1 MADIQTINLPDFG
14 EFDDVEVIEVCVKEG
29 QLVDKEEP
37 IIVLETDKAA
47 MEIPAS
53 VNGFIHKVLL
63 KEGDKVK
70 IGMPFLEIK
79 IDPSTAKDDIKSN
92 DLKDK
97 KEELV
102 PDEDNIDQEI
112 SYKEKKNFNKK
123 KNTSI
128 HSGPATRKLARE
140 FGIDLNQITGSG
152 PSNRILKEDLH
163 NYVKNILNNTSAN
176 NIVSSKPNIDF
187 SIWGSIKEE
196 KLTKFKKTALDN
208 LHSSWVNIP
217 HVTQHDEADISDLL
231 ELRLKL
237 NKKHKVKISP
247 LAYIVKSTAESL
259 KHFPEMNS
267 SLSNDKE
274 LIIYKDYFNIGIAID
289 TDDGLIVPNIKNA
302 NEKSI
307 SEISIEI
314 TKLSEL
320 AILSAGIGY
329 ITMSTLMTATPIS
342 MNVTHGYSIF
352 STGIVIQAHVVGMF
366 LPSLITGNL
375 IKKYGHKYI
384 IFFGIIILLSCL
396 VTNFLFETYYGF
408 LIGLILLGV
417 GWNFLFVTGTS
428 LLVISYNDEDRFLAQ
443 GINDFVVFSSQ
454 ALGSLLAGFLLFLTS
469 WQILNI
475 LCIPLIFL
483 LLFFTLNT
491 SLSKN

>member
-1 MADIQTINLPDFG
+1 MADIQIINLPDFG

-102 PDEDNIDQEI
+102 PDENNIDQEI

-176 NIVSSKPNIDF
+176 NTVSSKPNIDF

-320 AILSAGIGY
+320 AKKRR
-329 ITMSTLMTATPIS
+329 ITKDMMSGATFTISSLGGFGGRFFTPIINPPEVGILGLS
-342 MNVTHGYSIF
+342 KIHDIVKLNKSTPYS
-352 STGIVIQAHVVGMF
+352 
-366 LPSLITGNL
+366 
-375 IKKYGHKYI
+375 KKY
-384 IFFGIIILLSCL
+384 LPMSLSYDHR
-396 VTNFLFETYYGF
+396 VINGVYAVNFLNHLISGF
-408 LIGLILLGV
+408 SDIK
-417 GWNFLFVTGTS
+417 FLEKSF
-428 LLVISYNDEDRFLAQ
+428 N
-443 GINDFVVFSSQ
+443 
-454 ALGSLLAGFLLFLTS
+454 
-469 WQILNI
+469 
-475 LCIPLIFL
+475 
-483 LLFFTLNT
+483 
-491 SLSKN
+491 

>member
-1 MADIQTINLPDFG
+1 MADIQIINLPDFG

-79 IDPSTAKDDIKSN
+79 IDPSNAKDDIKSN

-102 PDEDNIDQEI
+102 PDENNIDQEI

-176 NIVSSKPNIDF
+176 NTVSSKPNIDF

-247 LAYIVKSTAESL
+247 LAYIVKSTVESL

-274 LIIYKDYFNIGIAID
+274 SIIFKDYFNIGIAID

-302 NEKSI
+302 DEKSI
-307 SEISIEI
+307 SEISTEI
-314 TKLSEL
+314 SKLSEL
-320 AILSAGIGY
+320 AKKRR
-329 ITMSTLMTATPIS
+329 ITKDMMSGATFTISSLGGFGGRFFTPIINPPEVGILGLS
-342 MNVTHGYSIF
+342 KIHDVVKLNGSKPYSQTYLPM
-352 STGIVIQAHVVGMF
+352 SLSYDHRVINGVYAV
-366 LPSLITGNL
+366 
-375 IKKYGHKYI
+375 
-384 IFFGIIILLSCL
+384 
-396 VTNFLFETYYGF
+396 NFLNHLISKVSDVKF
-408 LIGLILLGV
+408 LEKSF
-417 GWNFLFVTGTS
+417 N
-428 LLVISYNDEDRFLAQ
+428 
-443 GINDFVVFSSQ
+443 
-454 ALGSLLAGFLLFLTS
+454 
-469 WQILNI
+469 
-475 LCIPLIFL
+475 
-483 LLFFTLNT
+483 
-491 SLSKN
+491 

>member
-1 MADIQTINLPDFG
+1 MVDIQIINLPDFG

-70 IGMPFLEIK
+70 VGMPFLEIK

-92 DLKDK
+92 DLKDQ

-102 PDEDNIDQEI
+102 SDKNNIDQEI

-176 NIVSSKPNIDF
+176 NTIVSKPNIDF
-187 SIWGSIKEE
+187 SKWGSIKEE

-208 LHSSWVNIP
+208 LHSSWVSIP
-217 HVTQHDEADISDLL
+217 HVTQHDDVDVSDLL

-247 LAYIVKSTAESL
+247 LAFIVKSAVESL
-259 KHFPEMNS
+259 KHFPDMNS

-274 LIIYKDYFNIGIAID
+274 LIIFKDYFNIGIAID

-302 NEKSI
+302 DEKSI
-307 SEISIEI
+307 SEISTEI
-314 TKLSEL
+314 SKLSEL
-320 AILSAGIGY
+320 AKKRR
-329 ITMSTLMTATPIS
+329 ITKDMMSGATFTISSLGGFGGRFFTPIINPPEVGILGLS
-342 MNVTHGYSIF
+342 KIHDVVKLNGSKPYSQTYLPM
-352 STGIVIQAHVVGMF
+352 SLSYDHRVINGVYAV
-366 LPSLITGNL
+366 
-375 IKKYGHKYI
+375 
-384 IFFGIIILLSCL
+384 
-396 VTNFLFETYYGF
+396 NFLNHLISKVSDVKF
-408 LIGLILLGV
+408 LEKSF
-417 GWNFLFVTGTS
+417 N
-428 LLVISYNDEDRFLAQ
+428 
-443 GINDFVVFSSQ
+443 
-454 ALGSLLAGFLLFLTS
+454 
-469 WQILNI
+469 
-475 LCIPLIFL
+475 
-483 LLFFTLNT
+483 
-491 SLSKN
+491 

>member
-1 MADIQTINLPDFG
+1 MADIQIINLPDFG

-79 IDPSTAKDDIKSN
+79 IDPSNAKDDIKSN

-97 KEELV
+97 NEELV
-102 PDEDNIDQEI
+102 LDENNIDQEI

-176 NIVSSKPNIDF
+176 NTVSSKPNIDF

-274 LIIYKDYFNIGIAID
+274 SIIFKDYFNIGIAID

-320 AILSAGIGY
+320 AKKRR
-329 ITMSTLMTATPIS
+329 ITKDMMSGATFTISSLGGFGGRYFTPIINPPEVGILGLS
-342 MNVTHGYSIF
+342 KIHDIVKLNRSTPYSTKYLPM
-352 STGIVIQAHVVGMF
+352 SLSYDHRVINGVYAV
-366 LPSLITGNL
+366 
-375 IKKYGHKYI
+375 
-384 IFFGIIILLSCL
+384 
-396 VTNFLFETYYGF
+396 NFLNHLISGF
-408 LIGLILLGV
+408 SDIK
-417 GWNFLFVTGTS
+417 FLEKSF
-428 LLVISYNDEDRFLAQ
+428 N
-443 GINDFVVFSSQ
+443 
-454 ALGSLLAGFLLFLTS
+454 
-469 WQILNI
+469 
-475 LCIPLIFL
+475 
-483 LLFFTLNT
+483 
-491 SLSKN
+491 

>member
-102 PDEDNIDQEI
+102 PDENNIDQEI

-176 NIVSSKPNIDF
+176 NTVSSKPNIDF

-247 LAYIVKSTAESL
+247 LAYIVKSTVESL

-307 SEISIEI
+307 SEISTEI
-314 TKLSEL
+314 SKLSEL
-320 AILSAGIGY
+320 AKKRR
-329 ITMSTLMTATPIS
+329 ITKDMMSGATFTISSLGGFGGRFFTPIINPPEVGILGLS
-342 MNVTHGYSIF
+342 KIHDIVKLNRSTPYS
-352 STGIVIQAHVVGMF
+352 
-366 LPSLITGNL
+366 
-375 IKKYGHKYI
+375 KKY
-384 IFFGIIILLSCL
+384 LPMSLSYDHR
-396 VTNFLFETYYGF
+396 VINGVYAVNFLNHLISALSDIKF
-408 LIGLILLGV
+408 LEKSFNKI
-417 GWNFLFVTGTS
+417 
-428 LLVISYNDEDRFLAQ
+428 
-443 GINDFVVFSSQ
+443 
-454 ALGSLLAGFLLFLTS
+454 
-469 WQILNI
+469 
-475 LCIPLIFL
+475 
-483 LLFFTLNT
+483 
-491 SLSKN
+491 

>member
-1 MADIQTINLPDFG
+1 MADIQIINLPDFG

-29 QLVDKEEP
+29 QSVDKEEP

-102 PDEDNIDQEI
+102 SDENNIDQEI

-176 NIVSSKPNIDF
+176 NTVSSKPNVDF

-320 AILSAGIGY
+320 AKKRR
-329 ITMSTLMTATPIS
+329 ITKDMMSGATFTISSLGGFGGRYFTPIINPPEVGILGLS
-342 MNVTHGYSIF
+342 KIHDIVKLNRSTPYSTKYLPM
-352 STGIVIQAHVVGMF
+352 SLSYDHRVINGVYAV
-366 LPSLITGNL
+366 
-375 IKKYGHKYI
+375 
-384 IFFGIIILLSCL
+384 
-396 VTNFLFETYYGF
+396 NFLNHLISGF
-408 LIGLILLGV
+408 SDIK
-417 GWNFLFVTGTS
+417 FLEKSF
-428 LLVISYNDEDRFLAQ
+428 N
-443 GINDFVVFSSQ
+443 
-454 ALGSLLAGFLLFLTS
+454 
-469 WQILNI
+469 
-475 LCIPLIFL
+475 
-483 LLFFTLNT
+483 
-491 SLSKN
+491 

>member
-1 MADIQTINLPDFG
+1 MADIQIINLPDFG

-102 PDEDNIDQEI
+102 PDENNIDQEI

-176 NIVSSKPNIDF
+176 NTVSSKPNIDF

-247 LAYIVKSTAESL
+247 LAYIVKSTVESL

-274 LIIYKDYFNIGIAID
+274 SIIFKDYFNIGIAID

-314 TKLSEL
+314 SKLSEL
-320 AILSAGIGY
+320 AKKRR
-329 ITMSTLMTATPIS
+329 ITKDMMSGATFTISSLGGFGGKFFTPIINPPEVGILGLS
-342 MNVTHGYSIF
+342 KIHDVVKLNESIPYSQKCLPM
-352 STGIVIQAHVVGMF
+352 SLSYDHRVINGVYAV
-366 LPSLITGNL
+366 
-375 IKKYGHKYI
+375 
-384 IFFGIIILLSCL
+384 
-396 VTNFLFETYYGF
+396 NFLNH
-408 LIGLILLGV
+408 LISALADIKLLEKSF
-417 GWNFLFVTGTS
+417 NK
-428 LLVISYNDEDRFLAQ
+428 I
-443 GINDFVVFSSQ
+443 
-454 ALGSLLAGFLLFLTS
+454 
-469 WQILNI
+469 
-475 LCIPLIFL
+475 
-483 LLFFTLNT
+483 
-491 SLSKN
+491 

>member
-1 MADIQTINLPDFG
+1 MADIQIINLPDFG

-102 PDEDNIDQEI
+102 PDENNIDQEI

-176 NIVSSKPNIDF
+176 NTVSSKPNIDF

-247 LAYIVKSTAESL
+247 LAYIVKSTVESL

-274 LIIYKDYFNIGIAID
+274 SIIFKDYFNIGIAID

-320 AILSAGIGY
+320 AKKRR
-329 ITMSTLMTATPIS
+329 ITKDMMSGATFTISSLGGFGGRYFTPIINPPEVGILGLS
-342 MNVTHGYSIF
+342 KIHDIVKLNRSTPYSTKYLPM
-352 STGIVIQAHVVGMF
+352 SLSYDHRVINGVYAV
-366 LPSLITGNL
+366 
-375 IKKYGHKYI
+375 
-384 IFFGIIILLSCL
+384 
-396 VTNFLFETYYGF
+396 NFLNHLISKVSDVKF
-408 LIGLILLGV
+408 LEKSF
-417 GWNFLFVTGTS
+417 N
-428 LLVISYNDEDRFLAQ
+428 
-443 GINDFVVFSSQ
+443 
-454 ALGSLLAGFLLFLTS
+454 
-469 WQILNI
+469 
-475 LCIPLIFL
+475 
-483 LLFFTLNT
+483 
-491 SLSKN
+491 

>member
-1 MADIQTINLPDFG
+1 MADIQIINLPDFG

-79 IDPSTAKDDIKSN
+79 IDQSTAKDDIKSN
-92 DLKDK
+92 DSKYK
-97 KEELV
+97 KEELNS
-102 PDEDNIDQEI
+102 DESNPVQETL
-112 SYKEKKNFNKK
+112 YEKKKNSNKK

-140 FGIDLNQITGSG
+140 FGIDLNQISGSG

-163 NYVKNILNNTSAN
+163 NYVKNILNKTSS
-176 NIVSSKPNIDF
+176 NITIASKPNIDF

-208 LHSSWVNIP
+208 LHSSWVSIP

-247 LAYIVKSTAESL
+247 LAYIVKSTVESL

-274 LIIYKDYFNIGIAID
+274 SIIFKDYFNIGIAID

-302 NEKSI
+302 NEKTI

-314 TKLSEL
+314 SKLSEL
-320 AILSAGIGY
+320 AKKRR
-329 ITMSTLMTATPIS
+329 ITKDMMSGATFTISSLGGFGGKFFTPIINPPEVGILGLS
-342 MNVTHGYSIF
+342 KIHDVVKLNESEPYSQKCLPM
-352 STGIVIQAHVVGMF
+352 SLSYDHRVINGVYAV
-366 LPSLITGNL
+366 
-375 IKKYGHKYI
+375 
-384 IFFGIIILLSCL
+384 
-396 VTNFLFETYYGF
+396 NFLNH
-408 LIGLILLGV
+408 LISALADIKLLEKSF
-417 GWNFLFVTGTS
+417 NK
-428 LLVISYNDEDRFLAQ
+428 I
-443 GINDFVVFSSQ
+443 
-454 ALGSLLAGFLLFLTS
+454 
-469 WQILNI
+469 
-475 LCIPLIFL
+475 
-483 LLFFTLNT
+483 
-491 SLSKN
+491 

>member
-1 MADIQTINLPDFG
+1 MADIQIINLPDFG

-97 KEELV
+97 KEELA
-102 PDEDNIDQEI
+102 PDENNIDQEI

-176 NIVSSKPNIDF
+176 NTVSSKPNIDF

-247 LAYIVKSTAESL
+247 LAYIVKSTVESL

-274 LIIYKDYFNIGIAID
+274 SIIFKDYFNIGIAID

-314 TKLSEL
+314 SKLSEL
-320 AILSAGIGY
+320 AKKRR
-329 ITMSTLMTATPIS
+329 ITKDMMSGATFTISSLGGFGGKFFTPIINPPEVGILGLS
-342 MNVTHGYSIF
+342 KIHDVVKLNKSKPYSQKCLPM
-352 STGIVIQAHVVGMF
+352 SLSYDHRVINGVYAV
-366 LPSLITGNL
+366 
-375 IKKYGHKYI
+375 
-384 IFFGIIILLSCL
+384 
-396 VTNFLFETYYGF
+396 NFLNH
-408 LIGLILLGV
+408 LI
-417 GWNFLFVTGTS
+417 S
-428 LLVISYNDEDRFLAQ
+428 
-443 GINDFVVFSSQ
+443 
-454 ALGSLLAGFLLFLTS
+454 ALGDIKLLEKSFNK
-469 WQILNI
+469 I
-475 LCIPLIFL
+475 
-483 LLFFTLNT
+483 
-491 SLSKN
+491 

>member
-1 MADIQTINLPDFG
+1 MADIQIINLPDFG

-79 IDPSTAKDDIKSN
+79 IDPSTPKDDIKSN

-102 PDEDNIDQEI
+102 PDENNIDQEI

-176 NIVSSKPNIDF
+176 NTIVSKPNIDF

-320 AILSAGIGY
+320 AKKRR
-329 ITMSTLMTATPIS
+329 ITKDMMSGATFTISSLGGFGGRFFTPIINPPEVGILGLS
-342 MNVTHGYSIF
+342 KIHDIVKLNGSKPF
-352 STGIVIQAHVVGMF
+352 SQKYLPMSLSYDHRVINGVYAV
-366 LPSLITGNL
+366 
-375 IKKYGHKYI
+375 
-384 IFFGIIILLSCL
+384 
-396 VTNFLFETYYGF
+396 NFLNY
-408 LIGLILLGV
+408 LISSLADIKLLEKSF
-417 GWNFLFVTGTS
+417 N
-428 LLVISYNDEDRFLAQ
+428 
-443 GINDFVVFSSQ
+443 
-454 ALGSLLAGFLLFLTS
+454 
-469 WQILNI
+469 
-475 LCIPLIFL
+475 
-483 LLFFTLNT
+483 
-491 SLSKN
+491 

>member
-320 AILSAGIGY
+320 AKKRR
-329 ITMSTLMTATPIS
+329 ITKDMMSGATFTISSLGGFGGRFFTPIINPPEVGILGLS
-342 MNVTHGYSIF
+342 KIHDIVKLNRSTPYS
-352 STGIVIQAHVVGMF
+352 
-366 LPSLITGNL
+366 
-375 IKKYGHKYI
+375 KKY
-384 IFFGIIILLSCL
+384 LPMSLSYDHR
-396 VTNFLFETYYGF
+396 VINGVYAVNFLNHLISGLSDIEF
-408 LIGLILLGV
+408 LEK
-417 GWNFLFVTGTS
+417 
-428 LLVISYNDEDRFLAQ
+428 SY
-443 GINDFVVFSSQ
+443 
-454 ALGSLLAGFLLFLTS
+454 
-469 WQILNI
+469 
-475 LCIPLIFL
+475 
-483 LLFFTLNT
+483 
-491 SLSKN
+491 

>member
-1 MADIQTINLPDFG
+1 MADIQIINLPDFG

-102 PDEDNIDQEI
+102 PDENNIDQEI

-176 NIVSSKPNIDF
+176 NTVSSKPNIDF

-320 AILSAGIGY
+320 AKKRR
-329 ITMSTLMTATPIS
+329 ITKDMMSGATFTISSLGGFGGRFFTPIINPPEVGILGLS
-342 MNVTHGYSIF
+342 KIHDIVKLNRSTPYS
-352 STGIVIQAHVVGMF
+352 
-366 LPSLITGNL
+366 
-375 IKKYGHKYI
+375 KKY
-384 IFFGIIILLSCL
+384 LPMSLSYDHR
-396 VTNFLFETYYGF
+396 VINGVYAVNFLNHLISGF
-408 LIGLILLGV
+408 SDIK
-417 GWNFLFVTGTS
+417 FLEKSF
-428 LLVISYNDEDRFLAQ
+428 N
-443 GINDFVVFSSQ
+443 
-454 ALGSLLAGFLLFLTS
+454 
-469 WQILNI
+469 
-475 LCIPLIFL
+475 
-483 LLFFTLNT
+483 
-491 SLSKN
+491 

>member
-1 MADIQTINLPDFG
+1 MADIQIINLPDFG

-102 PDEDNIDQEI
+102 PDENNIDQEI

-176 NIVSSKPNIDF
+176 NTVSSKPNIDF

-247 LAYIVKSTAESL
+247 LAYIVKSTVESL

-274 LIIYKDYFNIGIAID
+274 SIIFKDYFNIGIAID

-320 AILSAGIGY
+320 AKKRR
-329 ITMSTLMTATPIS
+329 ITKDMMSGATFTISSLGGFGGRYFTPIINPPEVGILGLS
-342 MNVTHGYSIF
+342 KIHDIVKLNRSTPYS
-352 STGIVIQAHVVGMF
+352 
-366 LPSLITGNL
+366 
-375 IKKYGHKYI
+375 KKY
-384 IFFGIIILLSCL
+384 LPMSLSYDHR
-396 VTNFLFETYYGF
+396 VINGVYAVNFLNHLISGF
-408 LIGLILLGV
+408 SDIK
-417 GWNFLFVTGTS
+417 FLEKSF
-428 LLVISYNDEDRFLAQ
+428 N
-443 GINDFVVFSSQ
+443 
-454 ALGSLLAGFLLFLTS
+454 
-469 WQILNI
+469 
-475 LCIPLIFL
+475 
-483 LLFFTLNT
+483 
-491 SLSKN
+491 

>member
-1 MADIQTINLPDFG
+1 MADIQIINLPDFG

-102 PDEDNIDQEI
+102 PDENNIDQEI

-176 NIVSSKPNIDF
+176 NTVSSKPNIDF

-274 LIIYKDYFNIGIAID
+274 SIIFKDYFNIGIAID

-307 SEISIEI
+307 SEISTEI
-314 TKLSEL
+314 SKLSEL
-320 AILSAGIGY
+320 AKKRR
-329 ITMSTLMTATPIS
+329 ITKDMMSGATFTISSLGGFGGRFFTPIINPPEVGILGLS
-342 MNVTHGYSIF
+342 KIHDIVKLNRSTPYS
-352 STGIVIQAHVVGMF
+352 
-366 LPSLITGNL
+366 
-375 IKKYGHKYI
+375 KKY
-384 IFFGIIILLSCL
+384 LPMSLSYDHR
-396 VTNFLFETYYGF
+396 VINGVYAVNFLNHLISGF
-408 LIGLILLGV
+408 SDIK
-417 GWNFLFVTGTS
+417 FLEKSF
-428 LLVISYNDEDRFLAQ
+428 N
-443 GINDFVVFSSQ
+443 
-454 ALGSLLAGFLLFLTS
+454 
-469 WQILNI
+469 
-475 LCIPLIFL
+475 
-483 LLFFTLNT
+483 
-491 SLSKN
+491 

>member
-1 MADIQTINLPDFG
+1 MADIQIINLPDFG

-102 PDEDNIDQEI
+102 PDENNIDQEI

-176 NIVSSKPNIDF
+176 NTVSSKPNIDF

-247 LAYIVKSTAESL
+247 LAYIVKSTVESL

-307 SEISIEI
+307 SEISTEI
-314 TKLSEL
+314 SKLSEL
-320 AILSAGIGY
+320 AKKRR
-329 ITMSTLMTATPIS
+329 ITKDMMSGATFTISSLGGFGGKFFTPIINPPEVGILGLS
-342 MNVTHGYSIF
+342 KIHDIVKLNRSTPYS
-352 STGIVIQAHVVGMF
+352 
-366 LPSLITGNL
+366 
-375 IKKYGHKYI
+375 KKY
-384 IFFGIIILLSCL
+384 LPMSLSYDHR
-396 VTNFLFETYYGF
+396 VINGVYAVNFLNHLISGF
-408 LIGLILLGV
+408 SDIK
-417 GWNFLFVTGTS
+417 FLEKSF
-428 LLVISYNDEDRFLAQ
+428 N
-443 GINDFVVFSSQ
+443 
-454 ALGSLLAGFLLFLTS
+454 
-469 WQILNI
+469 
-475 LCIPLIFL
+475 
-483 LLFFTLNT
+483 
-491 SLSKN
+491 

>member
-1 MADIQTINLPDFG
+1 MADIQIINLPDFG

-63 KEGDKVK
+63 NEGDKVK

-102 PDEDNIDQEI
+102 PDENNIDQEI

-176 NIVSSKPNIDF
+176 NTVSSKPNIDF

-320 AILSAGIGY
+320 AKKRR
-329 ITMSTLMTATPIS
+329 ITKDMMSGATFTISSLGGFGGRFFTPIINPPEVGILGLS
-342 MNVTHGYSIF
+342 KIHDIVKLNRSTPYS
-352 STGIVIQAHVVGMF
+352 
-366 LPSLITGNL
+366 
-375 IKKYGHKYI
+375 KKY
-384 IFFGIIILLSCL
+384 LPMSLSYDHR
-396 VTNFLFETYYGF
+396 VINGVYAVNFLNHLISGF
-408 LIGLILLGV
+408 SDIK
-417 GWNFLFVTGTS
+417 FLEKSF
-428 LLVISYNDEDRFLAQ
+428 N
-443 GINDFVVFSSQ
+443 
-454 ALGSLLAGFLLFLTS
+454 
-469 WQILNI
+469 
-475 LCIPLIFL
+475 
-483 LLFFTLNT
+483 
-491 SLSKN
+491 

>member
-1 MADIQTINLPDFG
+1 MADIQIINLPDFG

-102 PDEDNIDQEI
+102 PDENNIDQEI

-176 NIVSSKPNIDF
+176 NTVSSKPNIDF

-320 AILSAGIGY
+320 AKKRR
-329 ITMSTLMTATPIS
+329 ITKDMMSGATFTISSLGGFGGRYFTPIINPPEVGILGLS
-342 MNVTHGYSIF
+342 KIHDIVKLNRSTPYSTKYLPM
-352 STGIVIQAHVVGMF
+352 SLSYDHRVINGVYAV
-366 LPSLITGNL
+366 
-375 IKKYGHKYI
+375 
-384 IFFGIIILLSCL
+384 
-396 VTNFLFETYYGF
+396 NFLNHLISGF
-408 LIGLILLGV
+408 SDIK
-417 GWNFLFVTGTS
+417 FLEKSF
-428 LLVISYNDEDRFLAQ
+428 N
-443 GINDFVVFSSQ
+443 
-454 ALGSLLAGFLLFLTS
+454 
-469 WQILNI
+469 
-475 LCIPLIFL
+475 
-483 LLFFTLNT
+483 
-491 SLSKN
+491 

>member
-1 MADIQTINLPDFG
+1 MADIQIINLPDFG

-92 DLKDK
+92 DSKDK
-97 KEELV
+97 KEELNS
-102 PDEDNIDQEI
+102 DESNSVQK
-112 SYKEKKNFNKK
+112 SLYEKKKNSNIK

-140 FGIDLNQITGSG
+140 FGIDLNQISGSG

-163 NYVKNILNNTSAN
+163 NYVKNILNKTSS
-176 NIVSSKPNIDF
+176 NITIASKPNIDF

-208 LHSSWVNIP
+208 LHSSWVSIP

-237 NKKHKVKISP
+237 NKKHKVTISP
-247 LAYIVKSTAESL
+247 LAYIVKSTVESL

-274 LIIYKDYFNIGIAID
+274 SIIFKDYFNIGIAID

-302 NEKSI
+302 NEKTI

-314 TKLSEL
+314 SKLSEL
-320 AILSAGIGY
+320 AKKRR
-329 ITMSTLMTATPIS
+329 ITKDMMSGATFTISSLGGFGGKFFTPIINPPEVGILGLS
-342 MNVTHGYSIF
+342 KIHDVVKLNESKPYSQKCLPM
-352 STGIVIQAHVVGMF
+352 SLSYDHRVINGVYAV
-366 LPSLITGNL
+366 
-375 IKKYGHKYI
+375 
-384 IFFGIIILLSCL
+384 
-396 VTNFLFETYYGF
+396 NFLNH
-408 LIGLILLGV
+408 LISVLGDIKLLEKSF
-417 GWNFLFVTGTS
+417 NK
-428 LLVISYNDEDRFLAQ
+428 I
-443 GINDFVVFSSQ
+443 
-454 ALGSLLAGFLLFLTS
+454 
-469 WQILNI
+469 
-475 LCIPLIFL
+475 
-483 LLFFTLNT
+483 
-491 SLSKN
+491 

>member
-1 MADIQTINLPDFG
+1 MADIQIINLPDFG

-102 PDEDNIDQEI
+102 PDENNIDQEI

-176 NIVSSKPNIDF
+176 NTVSSKPNIDF

-314 TKLSEL
+314 SKLSEL
-320 AILSAGIGY
+320 AKKRR
-329 ITMSTLMTATPIS
+329 ITKDMMSGATFTISSLGGFGGRFFTPIINPPEVGILGLS
-342 MNVTHGYSIF
+342 KIHDIVKLNRSTPYS
-352 STGIVIQAHVVGMF
+352 
-366 LPSLITGNL
+366 
-375 IKKYGHKYI
+375 KKY
-384 IFFGIIILLSCL
+384 LPMSLSYDHR
-396 VTNFLFETYYGF
+396 VINGVYAVNFLNHLISGF
-408 LIGLILLGV
+408 SDIK
-417 GWNFLFVTGTS
+417 FLEKSF
-428 LLVISYNDEDRFLAQ
+428 N
-443 GINDFVVFSSQ
+443 
-454 ALGSLLAGFLLFLTS
+454 
-469 WQILNI
+469 
-475 LCIPLIFL
+475 
-483 LLFFTLNT
+483 
-491 SLSKN
+491 